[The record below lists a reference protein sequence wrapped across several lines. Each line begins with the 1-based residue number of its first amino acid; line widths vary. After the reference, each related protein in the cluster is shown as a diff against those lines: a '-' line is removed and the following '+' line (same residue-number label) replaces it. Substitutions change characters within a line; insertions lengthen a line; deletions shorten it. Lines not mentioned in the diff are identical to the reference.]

1 MRAHLMISPSVQ
13 QTLENNGPVV
23 ALESTL
29 ITHGLPYPT
38 NVETALAMEA
48 AVREN
53 GATPATIAILE
64 GQIRVGLSPD
74 EIELLGR
81 LDPAQVRKCSRRD
94 IAIACALKQH
104 GATTVAGTMIVAH
117 MAGIRVFATG
127 GIGGVHRGHP
137 EDVSADLIELSRT
150 PVAVVSSGAKAILD
164 LPRTL
169 EVLETYG
176 VPVIGLGTDTLPA
189 FYSRSSGLPVDVR
202 VETPQQAAE
211 IITSAGRLGLNQG
224 ILIAVPVPEAD
235 EVPAEIIERAIE
247 QAVREADERN
257 ISGKAVTPFLL
268 TRVAEL
274 TEGYSRRAN
283 IALLLNNA
291 RVAAQIARAVA
302 PYAPV
307 LED

>member
-1 MRAHLMISPSVQ
+1 MQPHLNISPPVQ
-13 QTLENNGPVV
+13 HALDNNGPVV

-29 ITHGLPYPT
+29 ITHGLPYPA

-48 AVREN
+48 AVSEN
-53 GATPATIAILE
+53 GAAPATIAIID
-64 GQIRVGLSPD
+64 GQIRVGLTHD
-74 EIELLGR
+74 EIDMLAH
-81 LDPAQVRKCSRRD
+81 LDSTTVRKCSRRD
-94 IAIACALKQH
+94 LAIASARKEH

-137 EDVSADLIELSRT
+137 EDISADLLELSRT

-169 EVLETYG
+169 EVLETHG
-176 VPVIGLGTDTLPA
+176 VPIIGMGTSTLPA
-189 FYSRSSGLPVDVR
+189 FYSRSSGLPIDIR
-202 VETPQQAAE
+202 VETPQEAAE
-211 IITSAGRLGLNQG
+211 IIATAGRLGMTHG

-235 EVPAEIIERAIE
+235 EMPAEIAERAIE
-247 QAVREADERN
+247 QATKEADEQN
-257 ISGKAVTPFLL
+257 VSGKAVTPFVLA
-268 TRVAEL
+268 RVSEL

-283 IALLLNNA
+283 IALLVNNA

-302 PYAPV
+302 PFSPA

>member
-1 MRAHLMISPSVQ
+1 
-13 QTLENNGPVV
+13 
-23 ALESTL
+23 
-29 ITHGLPYPT
+29 
-38 NVETALAMEA
+38 
-48 AVREN
+48 
-53 GATPATIAILE
+53 
-64 GQIRVGLSPD
+64 
-74 EIELLGR
+74 
-81 LDPAQVRKCSRRD
+81 RKCSRRD
-94 IAIACALKQH
+94 LAIACARKEH

-137 EDVSADLIELSRT
+137 EDISADLLELSRT

-169 EVLETYG
+169 EVLETHG

-202 VETPQQAAE
+202 VDTPQEAAE
-211 IITSAGRLGLNQG
+211 IITSAGRLGLSNG

-235 EVPAEIIERAIE
+235 EVPAAIAERAIE
-247 QAVREADERN
+247 QATREADEQN
-257 ISGKAVTPFLL
+257 ITGKAVTPFLL
-268 TRVAEL
+268 ARVAEL

-291 RVAAQIARAVA
+291 RIAAQIARAVA
-302 PYAPV
+302 PYAPT
-307 LED
+307 LDD